1 MTTAHPFHPKTA
13 SKRKKQTGKLSLPD
27 AISMAVG
34 GMIGGGIFSV
44 LGVTVALA
52 GHLAVACFIV
62 GGIIALMTAHSFAL
76 LSSNAGK
83 SGGLF
88 IFLRNCGYPK
98 TGAFLSWFLIFGYV
112 VALAV
117 YSFTFGH
124 YAAHVLGVGS
134 LFARIFSVGITF
146 IFFAINIKGVS
157 TSAITENIIVGIKI
171 LILAVIST
179 IGFFH
184 FTSSRFTP
192 LANNGISNI
201 LIGAT
206 TIFVAYEGFELL
218 SYDYDDLENPK
229 RNMRRALYISVLTVI
244 AVYVIVTIGSQL
256 LLDDATIVSQK
267 EVAFASVGQSA
278 LGIFGKWLATF
289 AALLATC
296 SAINAT
302 LFSSAR
308 QMREISTKKELPAV
322 FEKSHHDIPI
332 NSLALLSIFSAGF
345 SLLPGITELLTFGS
359 AIFLLVFAIT
369 NFLAFKIS
377 KSWQQKVIGFTAF
390 MACTIA
396 LLTLFIQLALHDRS
410 TLLLI
415 AICVLTVSFARI
427 IFMFKTNHL

>member
-1 MTTAHPFHPKTA
+1 
-13 SKRKKQTGKLSLPD
+13 
-27 AISMAVG
+27 
-34 GMIGGGIFSV
+34 
-44 LGVTVALA
+44 
-52 GHLAVACFIV
+52 
-62 GGIIALMTAHSFAL
+62 
-76 LSSNAGK
+76 
-83 SGGLF
+83 
-88 IFLRNCGYPK
+88 
-98 TGAFLSWFLIFGYV
+98 
-112 VALAV
+112 
-117 YSFTFGH
+117 
-124 YAAHVLGVGS
+124 
-134 LFARIFSVGITF
+134 
-146 IFFAINIKGVS
+146 
-157 TSAITENIIVGIKI
+157 

-308 QMREISTKKELPAV
+308 QMHEISTKKELPAV